1 MTETP
6 EMFRNCPFCGA
17 SHRSL
22 YVDELEE
29 MVLRCRETAERYKL
43 GLLAD
48 YSEHEISPTKCE
60 TEMLSNQAR
69 FDRAIQEQ
77 AA

>member
-1 MTETP
+1 
-6 EMFRNCPFCGA
+6 MFRNCPFCGA
-17 SHRSL
+17 SHRSP

-29 MVLRCRETAERYKL
+29 TILHCRETAERHKL

-48 YSEHEISPTKCE
+48 YVEHETCPIKCE
-60 TEMLSNQAR
+60 SEMLSNQAR